1 MDIVYKINTVK
12 YEDIYN
18 HLENVK
24 DLFFSKLEN
33 RVNIKDYAQ
42 KITLYAQKI
51 EAWQNGELI
60 GLLAY
65 YISDDDREYFVTNI
79 SVYEH
84 FQNKGIGASLILQ
97 LKTIAK
103 EQSIDK
109 IKLECARELKILN
122 FYKRNGF
129 IEKNHFN
136 AEISEQVCYLK
147 PFVAIQCFVY
157 NHESFL
163 RDCFEGFVMQQTNF
177 PFVAIVH
184 DDASTDGSAAI
195 IREYEEKYP
204 DIIKPIYEKENQ
216 YSKRDGSLERIMNV
230 AIDATGAKY
239 VAMCEGDDYWTDS
252 LKLQKQVD
260 FMEANPE
267 YGLCYTDYNRL
278 EDAIQTL
285 TESMFEKQNQYR
297 PISYEQHLLKPGY
310 LAPMTWLYKRDSVNF
325 LSKANIYTDG
335 TYAYMLEFL
344 YNSKVAYIPDVTAVY
359 RSHAGSASSPIGD
372 KALFRYTVGV
382 FRTQI
387 HYTQKYSCVDE
398 LKTKVLMRGY
408 LGKLPIAIMA
418 EQEDFVQEAKTF
430 MEAQDIDIDLII
442 RELKQGEM
450 KKKSYAY
457 RLGKKLLVPFL
468 WLKNIR
474 K

>member
-1 MDIVYKINTVK
+1 MDIVYRINTAK

-24 DLFFSKLEN
+24 NLFFSKLAN
-33 RVNIKDYAQ
+33 RVIIKDYAK

-51 EAWQNGELI
+51 EAWQNSELI

-65 YISDDDREYFVTNI
+65 YISDDNRDYFVTNI

-84 FQNKGIGASLILQ
+84 LQNKGIGASMMLQ

-103 EQSIDK
+103 EKSVDK

-129 IEKNHFN
+129 IEKNHIK

-147 PFVAIQCFVY
+147 PLVAIQCFVY

-195 IREYEEKYP
+195 IHEYKEKYP
-204 DIIKPIYEKENQ
+204 HIFQPIYETENQ
-216 YSKRDGSLERIMNV
+216 YSKRDGSLDHIMDD
-230 AIDATGAKY
+230 AIEATGAKY
-239 VAMCEGDDYWTDS
+239 VAMCEGDDYWIDP

-260 FMEANPE
+260 FMEENEECVLCFTNATVISDNPQE
-267 YGLCYTDYNRL
+267 RNMYNHLEERDYSAIEIYKTWTIPTNTILWRRL
-278 EDAIQTL
+278 QDYPSRTFKDIYFGDIFLFLNLAVRGRVHCI
-285 TESMFEKQNQYR
+285 NQKTGVYR
-297 PISYEQHLLKPGY
+297 RNEGGVSFR
-310 LAPMTWLYKRDSVNF
+310 MN
-325 LSKANIYTDG
+325 LSKAKLLIKQYQFMIQYFAEYPDLVE
-335 TYAYMLEFL
+335 Y
-344 YNSKVAYIPDVTAVY
+344 SKYCVQVYCWYIMYESD
-359 RSHAGSASSPIGD
+359 ASIWE
-372 KALFRYTVGV
+372 KFRYLRLERDISDTKML
-382 FRTQI
+382 TKSTLSYCLTLI
-387 HYTQKYSCVDE
+387 K
-398 LKTKVLMRGY
+398 KTILR
-408 LGKLPIAIMA
+408 
-418 EQEDFVQEAKTF
+418 
-430 MEAQDIDIDLII
+430 
-442 RELKQGEM
+442 
-450 KKKSYAY
+450 
-457 RLGKKLLVPFL
+457 
-468 WLKNIR
+468 R